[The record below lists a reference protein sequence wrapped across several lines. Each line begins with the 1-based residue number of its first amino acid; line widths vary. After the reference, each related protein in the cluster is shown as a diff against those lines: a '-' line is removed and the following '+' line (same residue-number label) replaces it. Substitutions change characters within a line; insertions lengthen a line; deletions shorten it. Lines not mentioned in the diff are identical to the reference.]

1 VARERRESRTTY
13 GCRCREA
20 SRDRDAFRFA
30 GEAGEMLDV
39 TLEPGTSLIADA
51 WLAELRVLNER
62 FT

>member
-1 VARERRESRTTY
+1 
-13 GCRCREA
+13 
-20 SRDRDAFRFA
+20 
-30 GEAGEMLDV
+30 MLDV